1 MIVYYGPTMGKT
13 YACKFSPDLVDFDD
27 LVREDMNK
35 MAEKLKISVREFKSS
50 NNFWYKLIIKKWL
63 IYSSKLSNKL
73 VMVSNIGAL
82 DYPEFF
88 HGFFIP
94 SRDVFVERN
103 IKRGGN
109 AKDSNDWYDALITKG
124 SSLFTVDDR
133 FVTEILN
140 DLYEKV

>member
-13 YACKFSPDLVDFDD
+13 YACKFSSDLIDFDD

-35 MAEKLKISVREFKSS
+35 MAEKLKMTVREFKSS

-63 IYSSKLSNKL
+63 IHASKLSNKL
-73 VMVSNIGAL
+73 VMVSNVGAL

-94 SRDVFVERN
+94 SREVFIKRN
-103 IKRGGN
+103 INRGGN
-109 AKDSNDWYDALITKG
+109 AEDSNNWYDALLNKG
-124 SSLFTVDDR
+124 SKLFTIDDR

-140 DLYEKV
+140 N